1 MSNRIDFVIIWVD
14 GSDPEWQAERAIY
27 KGENRNPM
35 GDTVVRYRDWNNLRY
50 WFRGVEQ
57 FASWV
62 DTIHFVTWGHLPSW
76 LNTENPKLHIV
87 KHEDYIPKKYLPT
100 FNSHTIELN
109 LHRIEGLSEQFV
121 YFNDDMFLLAPTV
134 PNDFF
139 KNGLPCDTFALN
151 PVYFVEDSAGFYN
164 GANMEVINTIFHET
178 KRQVMK
184 RDFKKW
190 FSLKNGFKNIMRTL
204 LLTPWE
210 YYPGFSYDH
219 LASNFLKSTFEN
231 VWNRAENALD
241 LSCRD
246 KFRQQAR
253 VNQWLMKY
261 WQFVTGKYE
270 VRQKNFGE
278 CFHVKDENIDTLCRT
293 IQNGST
299 HMICVN
305 DTAQTTNFDAKKKA
319 VIEAFEILLPKKSS
333 FERQ

>member
-1 MSNRIDFVIIWVD
+1 MSNRIDFVILWVD
-14 GSDPEWQAERAIY
+14 GNDPEWQAERAKY
-27 KGENRNPM
+27 RTENHNPT
-35 GDTVVRYRDWNNLRY
+35 GDTVVRYRDWHNLRY

-57 FASWV
+57 FAPWV
-62 DTIHFVTWGHLPSW
+62 DTVHFVTWGHLPLW

-87 KHEDYIPKKYLPT
+87 NHKDYIPPVYLPT

-139 KNGLPCDTFALN
+139 KNGLPCDTFAMN

-164 GANMEVINTIFHET
+164 GADMEVINTVFRGT
-178 KRQVMK
+178 KRQTMK
-184 RDFKKW
+184 RDFRKW
-190 FSLKNGFKNIMRTL
+190 FSPRNGLKNIVRTL

-210 YYPGFSYDH
+210 WYPGFNYDH
-219 LASNFLKSTFEN
+219 LASSLLKSTFEEA
-231 VWNRAENALD
+231 WSKAETALD

-261 WQFVTGKYE
+261 WQFVTGNYT
-270 VRQKNFGE
+270 VRQKNFGQ
-278 CFHVKDENIDTLCRT
+278 CFHVTDENIEDLCRT
-293 IQNGST
+293 IRKGST

-305 DTAQTTNFDAKKKA
+305 DTAQTTDFEIKKKK
-319 VIEAFEILLPKKSS
+319 VIEAFEVLLPKKSS
-333 FERQ
+333 FELK